1 VVPLKASHGTPVQ
14 IGLTTVIIVALAFS
28 VLCPYSQAQTRQSFT
43 ASDKF
48 NIPQLNGT
56 ISFDLNG
63 SYTSAKLVNHSWVF
77 TNLRLNNSQPLGNL
91 TFSAENSNITIFSF
105 RSNYLNGRSA
115 TLRYNAQGVGTQTVN
130 LGLNLTQTQSIEWS
144 ISIPTVAG
152 VSSGFLAEGKNWKLL
167 SNNTV
172 LVSGLAGNISVSHFN
187 FNVPNNSNLPFYLQH
202 SIIIITAI
210 VLTVIVAIVVVIR
223 VKVRS

>member
-1 VVPLKASHGTPVQ
+1 MATNTKRV
-14 IGLTTVIIVALAFS
+14 LTLPFVVIIIALLFPFS
-28 VLCPYSQAQTRQSFT
+28 SVNSQNQTATTFMP
-43 ASDKF
+43 SDRF
-48 NIPQLNGT
+48 SIPELNST
-56 ISFDLNG
+56 ISFALNG

-115 TLRYNAQGVGTQTVN
+115 TLRYNAQGIGMQTVN

-172 LVSGLAGNISVSHFN
+172 LVSGLTGNVSVSHFN

-202 SIIIITAI
+202 SIIIITSI